1 MIERDILLQNSSL
14 SSGYHTRLD
23 ALLAV
28 LSRWRSSMFWT
39 MLPTMFLASCTYAAI
54 LSTFGT
60 FQEDDRLRK
69 VLAPIMV
76 NQDVQQ
82 VMRPMH
88 LPKDYEAFE
97 RWCIESLPILTER
110 ILATRIADRA
120 GDDNVNGFYQA
131 KKSGRLAVS
140 LHRSDGSSCDFPRE
154 VAVLPELQQKMSS
167 PVFHAGDSPSGSIV
181 EHKDGWTSVTSVKI
195 GDDGDVLT
203 VGMLILSPFAKLVHP
218 RSVFKNIAIF
228 VANISVMTALV
239 FLALFLRRIKRA
251 FRAAE
256 AWTSGDLSMR
266 IGDHGRDEFSRL
278 TQKFDDMAD
287 SLSGVIIVK
296 QALAAAEERNRLARD
311 LHDSAKQRAF
321 ALNLQL
327 SAAHKLVPSDTR
339 EGKLI
344 DAALNLTNQLQQDLS
359 EVIQRLAAPT
369 IVESGFRHT
378 LTDSIQRMLMGSSIR
393 LVVELAKDDETMFNA
408 APTIA
413 SQLLLISSEAVANVL
428 KHARSERCSIIGQRS
443 GQRYTWTISDDGVGF
458 EPSDSSREG
467 MGLENM
473 KTRAQ
478 NLPEGSLTIRSAP
491 SSGTDICVS
500 FRLDKQINYGSDDF
514 ISR

>member
-1 MIERDILLQNSSL
+1 
-14 SSGYHTRLD
+14 
-23 ALLAV
+23 
-28 LSRWRSSMFWT
+28 MFWT
-39 MLPTMFLASCTYAAI
+39 MLPTMFLASCAYAAI

-60 FQEDDRLRK
+60 FQEDGRLRK
-69 VLAPIMV
+69 VLGPIKLH
-76 NQDVQQ
+76 QDVQQ
-82 VMRPMH
+82 LMRPMH
-88 LPKDYEAFE
+88 LPEDYEAFE
-97 RWCIESLPILTER
+97 RWCIESLPILSER
-110 ILATRIADRA
+110 ILAKRITDRA

-131 KKSGRLAVS
+131 TRSGRLAVS
-140 LHRSDGSSCDFPRE
+140 LRRPDGSSCHFPGKE
-154 VAVLPELQQKMSS
+154 VGILPELQQKMALSVLQVGKS
-167 PVFHAGDSPSGSIV
+167 TLGSIT
-181 EHKDGWTSVTSVKI
+181 EQNDAWISVTSVKV
-195 GDDGDVLT
+195 GDDGNVLT
-203 VGMLILSPFAKLVHP
+203 VGALILSPFAKLMHP

-251 FRAAE
+251 FAAAE

-287 SLSGVIIVK
+287 SLSGVIVVK

-369 IVESGFRHT
+369 IVETGFRHT
-378 LTDSIQRMLMGSSIR
+378 LTESVERMLMGSSVS
-393 LVVELAKDDETMFNA
+393 LVVELTKDDEAMLNA
-408 APTIA
+408 APAIA
-413 SQLLLISSEAVANVL
+413 SQLLLISTEAVANVL
-428 KHARSERCSIIGQRS
+428 KHARSKRCSIIGQRS
-443 GQRYTWTISDDGVGF
+443 GERYTWTISDDGVGF
-458 EPSDSSREG
+458 EPSDSSRGG
-467 MGLENM
+467 MGLVNM
-473 KTRAQ
+473 RIRAQ
-478 NLPEGSLTIRSAP
+478 NLLGGSLTVRSAP
-491 SSGTDICVS
+491 SIGTDISIS
-500 FRLDKQINYGSDDF
+500 FCLTS
-514 ISR
+514 